1 MGGCLYYL
9 KFFSLGGV
17 EMTSEYLITVIT
29 GTRKGAGTDASVSLV
44 IKGNAK
50 YRENS
55 KLLTSYLLREI

>member
-1 MGGCLYYL
+1 
-9 KFFSLGGV
+9 
-17 EMTSEYLITVIT
+17 MTSEYLITVIT